1 MTKKQK
7 KLLRKIITSLAL
19 YILVIF
25 IPDFKY
31 KEFLYV
37 VPYLPVGF
45 DVLRGAFI
53 RIISKQWFDEKF
65 LMAIATV
72 GAFCIGEYSEA
83 VFVMLLYN
91 IGELFE
97 SVAVGNSRKSIKA
110 LMSIKPDVAFVEK
123 DGILFEVSPEEVE
136 KGSIIVIKPGDK
148 VPVDGIIIDGETS
161 VDVKAL
167 TGESIPTDLNTGDS
181 IISGSVNLKG
191 VVKVKTTA
199 EYENSTVAKILEL
212 VENSSANK
220 AKTESFISS
229 FAAYYT
235 PVVVIL
241 AILVGIIVPIF
252 AGNFSAWLEKAF
264 IFLVVSCPCALVISV
279 PLTYFCAIGKAS
291 SKGILIKGANYLDI
305 MAKINLLATDKTGTL
320 TKGEF
325 KVCNIT
331 AEKITKEELINYA
344 ASAEKY
350 SNHPLAIAIRNEA
363 TSLKDVT
370 NVKELAGVGVSAV
383 VDGKT
388 VKVGKPEKAT
398 HENTTVIVDIDNVF
412 AGSIEIIDTV
422 KEDAVKTVASLLKMG
437 VKTFML
443 TGDNESSAKKVAK
456 ETGVYGYKASLMPE
470 DKVNE
475 VENLIKTNIVAF
487 AGDGI
492 NDAPTLAMADVGI
505 AMGMAGSD
513 AAIEAADIV
522 IMDDSLKKIPY
533 LISFAKRTRNIVWQN
548 IIFALS
554 VKVLVMALSMFNM
567 GNMWIAVFAD
577 VGVSV
582 MAILN
587 AIRIK
592 K

>member
-7 KLLRKIITSLAL
+7 KLLRKIVISAVL
-19 YILVIF
+19 YLLVLLV
-25 IPDFKY
+25 PDFKY
-31 KEFLYV
+31 KGVLYSI
-37 VPYLPVGF
+37 PYLPVGF
-45 DVLRGAFI
+45 DVLKGAFL
-53 RIISKQWFDEKF
+53 RIINRQWFDEKF
-65 LMAIATV
+65 LMSIATI

-110 LMSIKPDVAFVEK
+110 LMSIKPDVAYLENGNEVPPETVEQ
-123 DGILFEVSPEEVE
+123 
-136 KGSIIVIKPGDK
+136 GSIIVIKPGDK
-148 VPVDGIIIDGETS
+148 VPLDGIVVEGETS
-161 VDVKAL
+161 VDMKAL
-167 TGESIPTDLNTGDS
+167 TGESLPVDLKAGDK
-181 IISGSVNLKG
+181 ILSGSVNLNG
-191 VVKVKTTA
+191 VIKVKTIS
-199 EYENSTVAKILEL
+199 EYKNSTVAKILEL

-220 AKTESFISS
+220 AKTESFITR
-229 FAAYYT
+229 FASYYT
-235 PVVVIL
+235 PVVVLL
-241 AILVGIIVPIF
+241 AVLVGVIVPIF
-252 AGNFSAWLEKAF
+252 VGNFLGWLEKAF

-291 SKGILIKGANYLDI
+291 SQGILNKGSNYLDV
-305 MAKINLLATDKTGTL
+305 MSKVNLLATDKTGTL

-325 KVCNIT
+325 KVSKVT
-331 AEKITKEELINYA
+331 AENISKEELINLA
-344 ASAEKY
+344 ASAEQY
-350 SNHPLAIAIRNEA
+350 SNHPIAVAIRNEA
-363 TSLKDVT
+363 TAIMESYD
-370 NVKELAGVGVSAV
+370 VKELAGVGVSAV

-388 VKVGKPEKAT
+388 VKVGKPQEKAY
-398 HENTTVIVDIDNVF
+398 ENTMVVVETDGQI
-412 AGSIEIIDTV
+412 AGSIEVEDTV
-422 KEDAVKTVASLLKMG
+422 KEDALKTVKGLLKMG

-443 TGDNESSAKKVAK
+443 TGDSESTAKKVAQ
-456 ETGVYGYKASLMPE
+456 ETGVWGYRASLMPE
-470 DKVNE
+470 DKVRE
-475 VENLIKTNIVAF
+475 VEKLIKTNKVAF

-505 AMGMAGSD
+505 AMGAIGSD

-533 LISFAKRTRNIVWQN
+533 LISFAKRTRSIVWQN
-548 IIFALS
+548 IVFALL
-554 VKVLVMALSMFNM
+554 VKILVMALSLFNM

-582 MAILN
+582 IAILN

>member
-7 KLLRKIITSLAL
+7 KLLRKIVISAVL
-19 YILVIF
+19 YLLVLLV
-25 IPDFKY
+25 PDFKY
-31 KEFLYV
+31 KGVLYSI
-37 VPYLPVGF
+37 PYLPVGF
-45 DVLRGAFI
+45 DVLKGAFL
-53 RIISKQWFDEKF
+53 RIINRQWFDEKF
-65 LMAIATV
+65 LMSIATI

-110 LMSIKPDVAFVEK
+110 LMSIKPDVAYLENGNEVPPETVEQ
-123 DGILFEVSPEEVE
+123 
-136 KGSIIVIKPGDK
+136 GSIIVIKPGDK
-148 VPVDGIIIDGETS
+148 VPLDGIVVEGETS
-161 VDVKAL
+161 VDMKAL
-167 TGESIPTDLNTGDS
+167 TGESLPVDLKAGDK
-181 IISGSVNLKG
+181 ILSGSVNLNG
-191 VVKVKTTA
+191 VIKVKTIS
-199 EYENSTVAKILEL
+199 EYKNSTVAKILEL

-220 AKTESFISS
+220 AKTESFITR
-229 FAAYYT
+229 FASYYT
-235 PVVVIL
+235 PVVVLL
-241 AILVGIIVPIF
+241 AVLVGVIVPIF
-252 AGNFSAWLEKAF
+252 VGNFSGWLEKAF

-291 SKGILIKGANYLDI
+291 SQGILIKGSNYLDV
-305 MAKINLLATDKTGTL
+305 MAKVNLLATDKTGTL

-325 KVCNIT
+325 KVSKVT
-331 AEKITKEELINYA
+331 AENISKEELINLA
-344 ASAEKY
+344 ASAEQY
-350 SNHPLAIAIRNEA
+350 SNHPIAVAIRNEA
-363 TSLKDVT
+363 TAIMESYD
-370 NVKELAGVGVSAV
+370 VKELAGVGVSAV

-388 VKVGKPEKAT
+388 VKVGKPQEKAY
-398 HENTTVIVDIDNVF
+398 ENTMVVVETDGQI
-412 AGSIEIIDTV
+412 AGSIEVEDTV
-422 KEDAVKTVASLLKMG
+422 KEDALKTVKGLLKMG

-443 TGDNESSAKKVAK
+443 TGDSESTAKKVAQ
-456 ETGVYGYKASLMPE
+456 ETGVWGYRASLMPE
-470 DKVNE
+470 DKVKE
-475 VENLIKTNIVAF
+475 VEKLIKTNKVAF

-505 AMGMAGSD
+505 AMGAIGSD

-548 IIFALS
+548 IVFALL
-554 VKVLVMALSMFNM
+554 VKILVMALSLFNM

-582 MAILN
+582 IAILN

>member
-7 KLLRKIITSLAL
+7 KLLRKIVISAVL
-19 YILVIF
+19 YLLVLLV
-25 IPDFKY
+25 PDFKY
-31 KEFLYV
+31 KGVLYSI
-37 VPYLPVGF
+37 PYLPVGF
-45 DVLRGAFI
+45 DVLKGAFL
-53 RIISKQWFDEKF
+53 RIINRQWFDEKF
-65 LMAIATV
+65 LMSIATI

-110 LMSIKPDVAFVEK
+110 LMSIKPDVAYLEN
-123 DGILFEVSPEEVE
+123 GEEVPPE
-136 KGSIIVIKPGDK
+136 TVEQGSIIVIKPGDK
-148 VPVDGIIIDGETS
+148 VPLDGIVVEGETS
-161 VDVKAL
+161 VDMKAL
-167 TGESIPTDLNTGDS
+167 TGESLPVDLKAGDK
-181 IISGSVNLKG
+181 ILSGSVNLNG
-191 VVKVKTTA
+191 VIKVKTIS
-199 EYENSTVAKILEL
+199 EYKNSTVAKILEL

-220 AKTESFISS
+220 AKTESFITR
-229 FAAYYT
+229 FASYYT
-235 PVVVIL
+235 PVVVLL
-241 AILVGIIVPIF
+241 AVLVGVIVPIF
-252 AGNFSAWLEKAF
+252 VGDFSGWLEKAF

-291 SKGILIKGANYLDI
+291 SQGILIKGSNYLDV
-305 MAKINLLATDKTGTL
+305 MAKVNLLATDKTGTL

-325 KVCNIT
+325 KVSKVT
-331 AEKITKEELINYA
+331 AENISKEELINLA
-344 ASAEKY
+344 ASAEQY
-350 SNHPLAIAIRNEA
+350 SNHPIAVAIRNEA
-363 TSLKDVT
+363 TAIMESYD
-370 NVKELAGVGVSAV
+370 VKELAGVGVSAV

-388 VKVGKPEKAT
+388 VKVGKPQEKAY
-398 HENTTVIVDIDNVF
+398 ENTMVVVETDGQI
-412 AGSIEIIDTV
+412 AGSIEVEDTV
-422 KEDAVKTVASLLKMG
+422 KEDAFKTVKGLLKMG

-443 TGDNESSAKKVAK
+443 TGDSESTAKKVAQ
-456 ETGVYGYKASLMPE
+456 ETGVWGYRASLMPE
-470 DKVNE
+470 DKVKE
-475 VENLIKTNIVAF
+475 IEKLIKTNKVAF

-505 AMGMAGSD
+505 AMGAIGSD

-548 IIFALS
+548 IVFALL
-554 VKVLVMALSMFNM
+554 VKILVMALSLFNM

-582 MAILN
+582 IAILN

>member
-7 KLLRKIITSLAL
+7 KLLRKIIISAVLYLA
-19 YILVIF
+19 VIF
-25 IPDFKY
+25 APEFKY
-31 KEFLYV
+31 KGFLYII
-37 VPYLPVGF
+37 PYLPVGF
-45 DVLRGAFI
+45 DVLKGAFI
-53 RIISKQWFDEKF
+53 RIINRQWFDEKF
-65 LMAIATV
+65 LMAIATL

-110 LMSIKPDVAFVEK
+110 LMSIKPEVAYLENG
-123 DGILFEVSPEEVE
+123 DEVPPETVE
-136 KGSIIVIKPGDK
+136 KGSIIVIKTGDK
-148 VPVDGIIIDGETS
+148 IPLDGVIVEGETS
-161 VDVKAL
+161 VDMKAL
-167 TGESIPTDLNTGDS
+167 TGESVPVDLKTGDAV
-181 IISGSVNLKG
+181 ISGGVNLKG
-191 VVKVKTTA
+191 VIKVRTTA
-199 EYENSTVAKILEL
+199 VYENSTVAKILEL

-220 AKTESFISS
+220 AKTESFITR

-235 PVVVIL
+235 PIVVIF
-241 AILVGIIVPIF
+241 AITVGLIIPIF
-252 AGNFSAWLEKAF
+252 AGDFTKWLEKAF

-291 SKGILIKGANYLDI
+291 SKGVLIKGSNYLDV
-305 MAKINLLATDKTGTL
+305 MAKINLLAVDKTGTL

-325 KVCNIT
+325 KVCNVT
-331 AEKITKEELINYA
+331 AENMSKDALINIA

-350 SNHPLAIAIRNEA
+350 SNHPIAVAIRNEA
-363 TSLKDVT
+363 TDIKEVSD
-370 NVKELAGVGVSAV
+370 VKELAGVGISAT
-383 VDGKT
+383 VDGKMVT
-388 VKVGKPEKAT
+388 VGKPDKEF
-398 HENTTVIVDIDNVF
+398 ENTTVVVEIDGKF
-412 AGSIEIIDTV
+412 AGTIEVKDTV
-422 KEDAVKTVASLLKMG
+422 KKEASSVVKQLLKMG

-443 TGDNESSAKKVAK
+443 TGDSQSTAKKVAE
-456 ETGVYGYKASLMPE
+456 ETGVSGYLASLLPQ

-475 VENLIKTNIVAF
+475 LEKLKKTNKVAF

-492 NDAPTLAMADVGI
+492 NDAPTLAGADVGI
-505 AMGMAGSD
+505 AMGGIGSD

-522 IMDDSLKKIPY
+522 IMDDSLEKIPY
-533 LISFAKRTRNIVWQN
+533 LISFAKKTKSIVWQN

-554 VKVLVMALSMFNM
+554 IKFLVMLLSLFDM

-582 MAILN
+582 IAILN

>member
-7 KLLRKIITSLAL
+7 KLLRKIIISAVLYLA
-19 YILVIF
+19 VIF
-25 IPDFKY
+25 APEFKY
-31 KEFLYV
+31 KGFLYII
-37 VPYLPVGF
+37 PYLPVGF
-45 DVLRGAFI
+45 DVLKSAFI
-53 RIISKQWFDEKF
+53 RIINRQWFDEKF
-65 LMAIATV
+65 LMAIATL

-110 LMSIKPDVAFVEK
+110 LMSIKPEVAYLENG
-123 DGILFEVSPEEVE
+123 DEVPPETVE
-136 KGSIIVIKPGDK
+136 KGSIIVIKAGDK
-148 VPVDGIIIDGETS
+148 IPLDGVIVEGETS
-161 VDVKAL
+161 VDMKAL
-167 TGESIPTDLNTGDS
+167 TGESVPVDLKTGDAV
-181 IISGSVNLKG
+181 ISGGVNLKG
-191 VVKVKTTA
+191 VIKVRTTA
-199 EYENSTVAKILEL
+199 VYENSTVAKILEL

-220 AKTESFISS
+220 AKTESFITR

-235 PVVVIL
+235 PIVVIF
-241 AILVGIIVPIF
+241 AITVGLIIPIF
-252 AGNFSAWLEKAF
+252 AGDFTKWLEKAF

-291 SKGILIKGANYLDI
+291 SKGVLIKGSNYLDV
-305 MAKINLLATDKTGTL
+305 MAKINLLAVDKTGTL

-325 KVCNIT
+325 KVCNVT
-331 AEKITKEELINYA
+331 AENMSKDALINIA

-350 SNHPLAIAIRNEA
+350 SNHPIAVAIRNEA
-363 TSLKDVT
+363 TDIKEVSD
-370 NVKELAGVGVSAV
+370 VKELAGVGISAT
-383 VDGKT
+383 VDGKMVT
-388 VKVGKPEKAT
+388 VGKPDKEF
-398 HENTTVIVDIDNVF
+398 ENTTVVVEIDGKF
-412 AGSIEIIDTV
+412 AGTIEVKDTV
-422 KEDAVKTVASLLKMG
+422 KKEASSVVKQLFKMG

-443 TGDNESSAKKVAK
+443 TGDSQSTAKKVAE
-456 ETGVYGYKASLMPE
+456 ETGVSGYLASLLPQ

-475 VENLIKTNIVAF
+475 LEKLKKINKVAF

-492 NDAPTLAMADVGI
+492 NDAPTLAGADVGI
-505 AMGMAGSD
+505 AMGGIGSD

-522 IMDDSLKKIPY
+522 IMDDSLEKIPY
-533 LISFAKRTRNIVWQN
+533 LISFAKKTKSIVWQN

-554 VKVLVMALSMFNM
+554 IKFLVMLLSLFDM

-582 MAILN
+582 IAILN

>member
-7 KLLRKIITSLAL
+7 KLLRKIVISAVL
-19 YILVIF
+19 YLLVLLV
-25 IPDFKY
+25 PDFKY
-31 KEFLYV
+31 KGVLYSI
-37 VPYLPVGF
+37 PYLPVGF
-45 DVLRGAFI
+45 DVLKGAFL
-53 RIISKQWFDEKF
+53 RIINRQWFDEKF
-65 LMAIATV
+65 LMSIATI

-110 LMSIKPDVAFVEK
+110 LMSIKPDVAYLEN
-123 DGILFEVSPEEVE
+123 GEEVPPE
-136 KGSIIVIKPGDK
+136 TVEQGSIIVIKPGDK
-148 VPVDGIIIDGETS
+148 VPLDGIVVEGETS
-161 VDVKAL
+161 VDMKAL
-167 TGESIPTDLNTGDS
+167 TGESLPVDLKAGDK
-181 IISGSVNLKG
+181 ILSGSVNLNG
-191 VVKVKTTA
+191 VIKVKTIS
-199 EYENSTVAKILEL
+199 EYKNSTVAKILEL

-220 AKTESFISS
+220 AKTESFITR
-229 FAAYYT
+229 FASYYT
-235 PVVVIL
+235 PVVVLL
-241 AILVGIIVPIF
+241 AVLVGVIVPIF
-252 AGNFSAWLEKAF
+252 VGNFSGWLEKAF

-291 SKGILIKGANYLDI
+291 SQGILIKGSNYLDV
-305 MAKINLLATDKTGTL
+305 MAKVNLLATDKTGTL

-325 KVCNIT
+325 KVSKVT
-331 AEKITKEELINYA
+331 AENISKEELVNLA
-344 ASAEKY
+344 ASAEQY
-350 SNHPLAIAIRNEA
+350 SNHPIAVAIRNEA
-363 TSLKDVT
+363 TAIMESYD
-370 NVKELAGVGVSAV
+370 VKELAGVGVSAV

-388 VKVGKPEKAT
+388 VKVGKPQEKAY
-398 HENTTVIVDIDNVF
+398 ENTMVVVETDGQI
-412 AGSIEIIDTV
+412 AGSIEVEDTV
-422 KEDAVKTVASLLKMG
+422 KEDAFKTVKGLLKMG

-443 TGDNESSAKKVAK
+443 TGDSESTAKKVAQ
-456 ETGVYGYKASLMPE
+456 ETGVWGYRASLMPE
-470 DKVNE
+470 DKVKE
-475 VENLIKTNIVAF
+475 VEKLIKTNKVAF

-492 NDAPTLAMADVGI
+492 NDAPTLAIADVGI
-505 AMGMAGSD
+505 AMGAIGSD

-548 IIFALS
+548 IVFALL
-554 VKVLVMALSMFNM
+554 VKILVMALSLFNM

-582 MAILN
+582 IAILN

>member
-7 KLLRKIITSLAL
+7 KLLRKIVISAVL
-19 YILVIF
+19 YLLVLLV
-25 IPDFKY
+25 PDFKY
-31 KEFLYV
+31 KGVLYSI
-37 VPYLPVGF
+37 PYLPVGF
-45 DVLRGAFI
+45 DVLKGAFL
-53 RIISKQWFDEKF
+53 RIINRQWFDEKF
-65 LMAIATV
+65 LMSIATI

-110 LMSIKPDVAFVEK
+110 LMSIKPDVAYLEN
-123 DGILFEVSPEEVE
+123 GEEVPPE
-136 KGSIIVIKPGDK
+136 TVEQGSIIVIKPGDK
-148 VPVDGIIIDGETS
+148 VPLDGIVVEGETS
-161 VDVKAL
+161 VDMKAL
-167 TGESIPTDLNTGDS
+167 TGESLPVDLKAGDK
-181 IISGSVNLKG
+181 ILSGSVNLNG
-191 VVKVKTTA
+191 VIKVKTIS
-199 EYENSTVAKILEL
+199 EYKNSTVAKILEL

-220 AKTESFISS
+220 AKTESFITR
-229 FAAYYT
+229 FASYYT
-235 PVVVIL
+235 PVVVLL
-241 AILVGIIVPIF
+241 AVLVGVIVPIF
-252 AGNFSAWLEKAF
+252 VGNFLGWLEKAF

-291 SKGILIKGANYLDI
+291 SQGILIKGSNYLDV
-305 MAKINLLATDKTGTL
+305 MSKVNLLATDKTGTL

-325 KVCNIT
+325 KVSKVT
-331 AEKITKEELINYA
+331 AENISKEELINLA
-344 ASAEKY
+344 ASAEQY
-350 SNHPLAIAIRNEA
+350 SNHPIAVAIRNEA
-363 TSLKDVT
+363 TAIMESYD
-370 NVKELAGVGVSAV
+370 VKELAGVGVSAV

-388 VKVGKPEKAT
+388 VKVGKPQEKAY
-398 HENTTVIVDIDNVF
+398 ENTMVVVETDGQI
-412 AGSIEIIDTV
+412 AGSIEVEDTV
-422 KEDAVKTVASLLKMG
+422 KEDAFKTVKGLLKMG

-443 TGDNESSAKKVAK
+443 TGDSESTAKKVAE
-456 ETGVYGYKASLMPE
+456 ETGVWGYRASLMPE
-470 DKVNE
+470 DKVKE
-475 VENLIKTNIVAF
+475 VEKLIKTNKVAF

-505 AMGMAGSD
+505 AMGAIGSD

-533 LISFAKRTRNIVWQN
+533 LISFAKRTRSIVWQN
-548 IIFALS
+548 IVFALL
-554 VKVLVMALSMFNM
+554 VKILVMALSLFNM

-582 MAILN
+582 IAILN

>member
-7 KLLRKIITSLAL
+7 KLLRKIVISAVL
-19 YILVIF
+19 YLLVLLV
-25 IPDFKY
+25 PDFKY
-31 KEFLYV
+31 KGVLYSI
-37 VPYLPVGF
+37 PYLPVGF
-45 DVLRGAFI
+45 DVLKGAFL
-53 RIISKQWFDEKF
+53 RIINRQWFDEKF
-65 LMAIATV
+65 LMSIATI

-110 LMSIKPDVAFVEK
+110 LMSIKPDVAYLEN
-123 DGILFEVSPEEVE
+123 GEEVPPE
-136 KGSIIVIKPGDK
+136 TVEQGSIIVIKPGDK
-148 VPVDGIIIDGETS
+148 VPLDGIVVEGETS
-161 VDVKAL
+161 ADMKAL
-167 TGESIPTDLNTGDS
+167 TGESLPVDLKAGDK
-181 IISGSVNLKG
+181 ILSGSVNLNG
-191 VVKVKTTA
+191 VIKVKTIS
-199 EYENSTVAKILEL
+199 EYKNSTVAKILEL

-220 AKTESFISS
+220 AKTESFITR
-229 FAAYYT
+229 FASYYT
-235 PVVVIL
+235 PVVVLL
-241 AILVGIIVPIF
+241 AVLVGVIVPIF
-252 AGNFSAWLEKAF
+252 VGDFSGWLEKAF

-291 SKGILIKGANYLDI
+291 SQGILIKGSNYLDV
-305 MAKINLLATDKTGTL
+305 MAKVNLLATDKTGTL

-325 KVCNIT
+325 KVSKVT
-331 AEKITKEELINYA
+331 AENISKEELINLA
-344 ASAEKY
+344 ASAEQY
-350 SNHPLAIAIRNEA
+350 SNHPIAVAIRNEA
-363 TSLKDVT
+363 TAIMESYD
-370 NVKELAGVGVSAV
+370 VKELAGVGVSAV

-388 VKVGKPEKAT
+388 VKVGKPQEKAY
-398 HENTTVIVDIDNVF
+398 ENTMVVVETDGQI
-412 AGSIEIIDTV
+412 AGSIEVEDTV
-422 KEDAVKTVASLLKMG
+422 KEDAFKTVKGLLKMG

-443 TGDNESSAKKVAK
+443 TGDSESTAKKVAE
-456 ETGVYGYKASLMPE
+456 ETGVWGYRASLMPE
-470 DKVNE
+470 DKVKE
-475 VENLIKTNIVAF
+475 VEKLIKTNKVAF

-505 AMGMAGSD
+505 AMGAIGSD

-548 IIFALS
+548 IVFALL
-554 VKVLVMALSMFNM
+554 VKILVMALSLFNM

-582 MAILN
+582 IAILN

>member
-7 KLLRKIITSLAL
+7 KLLRKIVISAVL
-19 YILVIF
+19 YLLVLLV
-25 IPDFKY
+25 PDFKY
-31 KEFLYV
+31 KGVLYSI
-37 VPYLPVGF
+37 PYLPVGF
-45 DVLRGAFI
+45 DVLKGAFL
-53 RIISKQWFDEKF
+53 RIINRQWFDEKF
-65 LMAIATV
+65 LMSIATI

-110 LMSIKPDVAFVEK
+110 LMSIKPDVAYLEN
-123 DGILFEVSPEEVE
+123 GEEVPPE
-136 KGSIIVIKPGDK
+136 TVEQGSIIVIKPGDK
-148 VPVDGIIIDGETS
+148 VPLDGIVVEGETS
-161 VDVKAL
+161 VDMKAL
-167 TGESIPTDLNTGDS
+167 TGESLPVDLKAGDK
-181 IISGSVNLKG
+181 ILSGSVNLNG
-191 VVKVKTTA
+191 VIKVKTIS
-199 EYENSTVAKILEL
+199 EYKNSTVAKILEL

-220 AKTESFISS
+220 AKTESFITR
-229 FAAYYT
+229 FASYYT
-235 PVVVIL
+235 PVVVLL
-241 AILVGIIVPIF
+241 AVLVGVIVPIF
-252 AGNFSAWLEKAF
+252 VGNFSGWLEKAF

-291 SKGILIKGANYLDI
+291 SQGILIKGSNYLDV
-305 MAKINLLATDKTGTL
+305 MSKVNLLATDKTGTL

-325 KVCNIT
+325 KVSKVT
-331 AEKITKEELINYA
+331 AENISKEELINLA
-344 ASAEKY
+344 ASAEQY
-350 SNHPLAIAIRNEA
+350 SNHPIAVAIRNEA
-363 TSLKDVT
+363 TAIMESYD
-370 NVKELAGVGVSAV
+370 VKELAGVGVSAV

-388 VKVGKPEKAT
+388 VKVGKPQEKAY
-398 HENTTVIVDIDNVF
+398 ENTMVVVETDGQI
-412 AGSIEIIDTV
+412 AGSIEVEDTV
-422 KEDAVKTVASLLKMG
+422 KEDALKTVKGLLKMG

-443 TGDNESSAKKVAK
+443 TGDSESTAKKVAQ
-456 ETGVYGYKASLMPE
+456 ETGVWGYRASLMPE
-470 DKVNE
+470 DKVRE
-475 VENLIKTNIVAF
+475 VEKLIKTNKVAF

-505 AMGMAGSD
+505 AMGAIGSD

-548 IIFALS
+548 IVFALL
-554 VKVLVMALSMFNM
+554 VKILVMALSLFNM

-582 MAILN
+582 IAILN

>member
-7 KLLRKIITSLAL
+7 KLLRKIVISAVL
-19 YILVIF
+19 YLLVLLV
-25 IPDFKY
+25 PDFKY
-31 KEFLYV
+31 KGVLYSI
-37 VPYLPVGF
+37 PYLPVGF
-45 DVLRGAFI
+45 DVLKGAFL
-53 RIISKQWFDEKF
+53 RIINRQWFDEKF
-65 LMAIATV
+65 LMSIATI

-110 LMSIKPDVAFVEK
+110 LMSIKPDVAYLENGNEVPPETVEQ
-123 DGILFEVSPEEVE
+123 
-136 KGSIIVIKPGDK
+136 GSIIVIKPGDK
-148 VPVDGIIIDGETS
+148 VPLDGIVVEGETS
-161 VDVKAL
+161 VDMKAL
-167 TGESIPTDLNTGDS
+167 TGESLPVDLKAGDK
-181 IISGSVNLKG
+181 ILSGSVNLNG
-191 VVKVKTTA
+191 VIKVKTIS
-199 EYENSTVAKILEL
+199 EYKNSTVAKILEL

-220 AKTESFISS
+220 AKTESFITR
-229 FAAYYT
+229 FASYYT
-235 PVVVIL
+235 PVVVLL
-241 AILVGIIVPIF
+241 AVLVGVIVPIF
-252 AGNFSAWLEKAF
+252 VGNFSGWLEKAF

-291 SKGILIKGANYLDI
+291 SQGILIKGSNYLDV
-305 MAKINLLATDKTGTL
+305 MSKVNLLATDKTGTL

-325 KVCNIT
+325 KVSKVT
-331 AEKITKEELINYA
+331 AENISKEELINLA
-344 ASAEKY
+344 ASAEQY
-350 SNHPLAIAIRNEA
+350 SNHPIAVAIRNEA
-363 TSLKDVT
+363 TAIMESYD
-370 NVKELAGVGVSAV
+370 VKELAGVGVSAV

-388 VKVGKPEKAT
+388 VKDGKPQEKAY
-398 HENTTVIVDIDNVF
+398 ENTMVVVETDGQI
-412 AGSIEIIDTV
+412 AGSIEVEDTV
-422 KEDAVKTVASLLKMG
+422 KEDALKTVKGLLKMG

-443 TGDNESSAKKVAK
+443 TGDSESTAKKVAQ
-456 ETGVYGYKASLMPE
+456 ETGVWGYRASLMPE
-470 DKVNE
+470 DKVRE
-475 VENLIKTNIVAF
+475 VEKLIKTNKVAF

-505 AMGMAGSD
+505 AMGAIGSD

-533 LISFAKRTRNIVWQN
+533 LISFAKRTRSIVWQN
-548 IIFALS
+548 IVFALL
-554 VKVLVMALSMFNM
+554 VKILVMALSLFNM

-582 MAILN
+582 IAILN

>member
-7 KLLRKIITSLAL
+7 KLLRKIVISAVL
-19 YILVIF
+19 YLLVLLV
-25 IPDFKY
+25 PDFKY
-31 KEFLYV
+31 KGVLYSI
-37 VPYLPVGF
+37 PYLPVGF
-45 DVLRGAFI
+45 DVLKGAFL
-53 RIISKQWFDEKF
+53 RIINRQWFDEKF
-65 LMAIATV
+65 LMSIATI

-110 LMSIKPDVAFVEK
+110 LMSIKPDVAYLEN
-123 DGILFEVSPEEVE
+123 GEEVPPE
-136 KGSIIVIKPGDK
+136 TVEQGSIIVIKPGDK
-148 VPVDGIIIDGETS
+148 VPLDGIVVEGETS
-161 VDVKAL
+161 VDMKAL
-167 TGESIPTDLNTGDS
+167 TGESLPVDLKAGDK
-181 IISGSVNLKG
+181 ILSGSVNLNG
-191 VVKVKTTA
+191 VIKVKTIS
-199 EYENSTVAKILEL
+199 EYKNSTVAKILEL

-220 AKTESFISS
+220 AKTESFITR
-229 FAAYYT
+229 FASYYT
-235 PVVVIL
+235 PVVVLL
-241 AILVGIIVPIF
+241 AVLVGVIVPIF
-252 AGNFSAWLEKAF
+252 VGNFSGWLEKAF

-291 SKGILIKGANYLDI
+291 SQGILIKGSNYLDV
-305 MAKINLLATDKTGTL
+305 MAKVNLLATDKTGTL

-325 KVCNIT
+325 KVSKVT
-331 AEKITKEELINYA
+331 AENISKEELINLA
-344 ASAEKY
+344 ASAEQY
-350 SNHPLAIAIRNEA
+350 SNHPIAVAIRNEA
-363 TSLKDVT
+363 TAIMESYD
-370 NVKELAGVGVSAV
+370 VKELAGVGVSAV

-388 VKVGKPEKAT
+388 VKVGKPQEKAY
-398 HENTTVIVDIDNVF
+398 ENTMVVVETDGQI
-412 AGSIEIIDTV
+412 AGSIEVEDTV
-422 KEDAVKTVASLLKMG
+422 KEDALKTVKGLLKMG

-443 TGDNESSAKKVAK
+443 TGDSESTAKKVAQ
-456 ETGVYGYKASLMPE
+456 ETGVWGYRASLMPE
-470 DKVNE
+470 DKVRE
-475 VENLIKTNIVAF
+475 VEKLIKTNKVAF

-505 AMGMAGSD
+505 AMGAIGSD

-533 LISFAKRTRNIVWQN
+533 LISFAKRTRSIVWQN
-548 IIFALS
+548 IVFALL
-554 VKVLVMALSMFNM
+554 VKILVMALSLFNM

-582 MAILN
+582 IAILN

>member
-7 KLLRKIITSLAL
+7 KLLRKIVISAVL
-19 YILVIF
+19 YLLVLLV
-25 IPDFKY
+25 PDFKY
-31 KEFLYV
+31 KGVLYSI
-37 VPYLPVGF
+37 PYLPVGF
-45 DVLRGAFI
+45 DVLKGAFL
-53 RIISKQWFDEKF
+53 RIINRQWFDEKF
-65 LMAIATV
+65 LMSIATI

-110 LMSIKPDVAFVEK
+110 LMSIKPDVAYLEN
-123 DGILFEVSPEEVE
+123 GEEVPPE
-136 KGSIIVIKPGDK
+136 TVEQGSIIVIKPGDK
-148 VPVDGIIIDGETS
+148 VPLDGIVVEGETS
-161 VDVKAL
+161 VDMKAL
-167 TGESIPTDLNTGDS
+167 TGESLPVDLKAGDK
-181 IISGSVNLKG
+181 ILSGSVNLNG
-191 VVKVKTTA
+191 VIKVKTIS
-199 EYENSTVAKILEL
+199 EYKNSTVAKILEL

-220 AKTESFISS
+220 AKTESFITR
-229 FAAYYT
+229 FASYYT
-235 PVVVIL
+235 PVVVLL
-241 AILVGIIVPIF
+241 AVLVGVIVPIF
-252 AGNFSAWLEKAF
+252 VGNFSGWLEKAF

-291 SKGILIKGANYLDI
+291 SQGILIKGSNYLDV
-305 MAKINLLATDKTGTL
+305 MAKVNLLATDKTGTL

-325 KVCNIT
+325 KVSKVT
-331 AEKITKEELINYA
+331 AENISKEELINLA
-344 ASAEKY
+344 ASAEQY
-350 SNHPLAIAIRNEA
+350 SNHPIAVAIRNEA
-363 TSLKDVT
+363 TAIMESYD
-370 NVKELAGVGVSAV
+370 VKELAGVGVSAV

-388 VKVGKPEKAT
+388 VKVGKPQEKAY
-398 HENTTVIVDIDNVF
+398 ENTMVVVETDGQI
-412 AGSIEIIDTV
+412 AGSIEVEDTV
-422 KEDAVKTVASLLKMG
+422 KEDAFKTVKGLLKMG

-443 TGDNESSAKKVAK
+443 TGDSESTAKKVAE
-456 ETGVYGYKASLMPE
+456 ETGVWGYRASLMPE
-470 DKVNE
+470 DKVKE
-475 VENLIKTNIVAF
+475 VEKLIKTNKVAF

-505 AMGMAGSD
+505 AMGAIGSD

-533 LISFAKRTRNIVWQN
+533 LISFAKRTRSIVWQN
-548 IIFALS
+548 IVFALL
-554 VKVLVMALSMFNM
+554 VKILVMALSLFNM

-582 MAILN
+582 IAILN

>member
-7 KLLRKIITSLAL
+7 KLLRKIIISAVLYLA
-19 YILVIF
+19 VIF
-25 IPDFKY
+25 APEFKY
-31 KEFLYV
+31 KGFLYII
-37 VPYLPVGF
+37 PYLPVGF
-45 DVLRGAFI
+45 DVLKGAFI
-53 RIISKQWFDEKF
+53 RIINRQWFDEKF
-65 LMAIATV
+65 LMAIATL

-110 LMSIKPDVAFVEK
+110 LMSIKPEVAYLENG
-123 DGILFEVSPEEVE
+123 DEVPPETVE
-136 KGSIIVIKPGDK
+136 KGSIIVIKAGDK
-148 VPVDGIIIDGETS
+148 IPLDGVIVEGETS
-161 VDVKAL
+161 VDMKAL
-167 TGESIPTDLNTGDS
+167 TGESVPVDLKTGDAV
-181 IISGSVNLKG
+181 ISGGVNLKG
-191 VVKVKTTA
+191 VIKVRTTA
-199 EYENSTVAKILEL
+199 VYENSTVAKILEL

-220 AKTESFISS
+220 AKTESFITR

-235 PVVVIL
+235 PIVVIF
-241 AILVGIIVPIF
+241 AITVGLIIPIF
-252 AGNFSAWLEKAF
+252 AGDFTKWLEKAF

-291 SKGILIKGANYLDI
+291 SKGVLIKGSNYLDV
-305 MAKINLLATDKTGTL
+305 MAKINLLAVDKTGTL

-325 KVCNIT
+325 KVCNVT
-331 AEKITKEELINYA
+331 AENMSKDALINIA

-350 SNHPLAIAIRNEA
+350 SNHPIAVAIRNEA
-363 TSLKDVT
+363 TDIKEVSD
-370 NVKELAGVGVSAV
+370 VKELAGVGISAT
-383 VDGKT
+383 VDGKMVT
-388 VKVGKPEKAT
+388 VGKPDKEF
-398 HENTTVIVDIDNVF
+398 ENTTVVVEIDGKF
-412 AGSIEIIDTV
+412 AGTIEVKDTV
-422 KEDAVKTVASLLKMG
+422 KKEASSVVKQLFKMG

-443 TGDNESSAKKVAK
+443 TGDSQSTAKKVAE
-456 ETGVYGYKASLMPE
+456 ETGVSGYLASLLPQ

-475 VENLIKTNIVAF
+475 LEKLKKTNKVAF

-492 NDAPTLAMADVGI
+492 NDAPTLAGADVGI
-505 AMGMAGSD
+505 AMGGIGSD

-522 IMDDSLKKIPY
+522 IMDDSLEKIPY
-533 LISFAKRTRNIVWQN
+533 LISFAKKTKSIVWQN

-554 VKVLVMALSMFNM
+554 IKFLVMLLSLFDM

-582 MAILN
+582 IAILN

>member
-7 KLLRKIITSLAL
+7 KLLRKIIISAVLYLA
-19 YILVIF
+19 VIF
-25 IPDFKY
+25 APEFKY
-31 KEFLYV
+31 KGFLYII
-37 VPYLPVGF
+37 PYLPVGF
-45 DVLRGAFI
+45 DVLKGAFI
-53 RIISKQWFDEKF
+53 RIINRQWFDEKF
-65 LMAIATV
+65 LMAIATL

-110 LMSIKPDVAFVEK
+110 LMSIKPEVAYLENG
-123 DGILFEVSPEEVE
+123 DEVPPETVE
-136 KGSIIVIKPGDK
+136 KGSIIVIKAGDK
-148 VPVDGIIIDGETS
+148 IPLDGVIVEGETS
-161 VDVKAL
+161 VDMKAL
-167 TGESIPTDLNTGDS
+167 TGESVPVDLKTGDAV
-181 IISGSVNLKG
+181 ISGGVNLKG
-191 VVKVKTTA
+191 VIKVRTTA
-199 EYENSTVAKILEL
+199 VYENSTVAKILEL

-220 AKTESFISS
+220 AKTESFITR

-235 PVVVIL
+235 PIVVIF
-241 AILVGIIVPIF
+241 AITVGLIIPIF
-252 AGNFSAWLEKAF
+252 AGDFTKWLEKAF

-291 SKGILIKGANYLDI
+291 SKGVLIKGSNYLDV
-305 MAKINLLATDKTGTL
+305 MAKINLLAVDKTGTL

-325 KVCNIT
+325 KVCNVT
-331 AEKITKEELINYA
+331 AENMSKDELINIA

-350 SNHPLAIAIRNEA
+350 SNHPIAVAIRNEA
-363 TSLKDVT
+363 TDIKEVSD
-370 NVKELAGVGVSAV
+370 VKELAGVGISAT
-383 VDGKT
+383 VDGKMVT
-388 VKVGKPEKAT
+388 VGKPDKEF
-398 HENTTVIVDIDNVF
+398 ENTTVVVEIDGKF
-412 AGSIEIIDTV
+412 AGTIEVKDTV
-422 KEDAVKTVASLLKMG
+422 KKEASSVVKQLFKMG

-443 TGDNESSAKKVAK
+443 TGDSQSTAKKVAE
-456 ETGVYGYKASLMPE
+456 ETGVSGYLASLLPQ

-475 VENLIKTNIVAF
+475 LEKLKKTNKVAF

-492 NDAPTLAMADVGI
+492 NDAPTLAGADVGI
-505 AMGMAGSD
+505 AMGGIGSD

-522 IMDDSLKKIPY
+522 IMDDSLEKIPY
-533 LISFAKRTRNIVWQN
+533 LISFAKKTKSIVWQN

-554 VKVLVMALSMFNM
+554 IKFLVMLLSLFDL

-582 MAILN
+582 IAILN

>member
-7 KLLRKIITSLAL
+7 KLLRKIVISAVL
-19 YILVIF
+19 YLLVLLV
-25 IPDFKY
+25 PDFKY
-31 KEFLYV
+31 KGVLYSI
-37 VPYLPVGF
+37 PYLPVGF
-45 DVLRGAFI
+45 DVLKGAFL
-53 RIISKQWFDEKF
+53 RIINRQWFDEKF
-65 LMAIATV
+65 LMSIATI

-110 LMSIKPDVAFVEK
+110 LMSIKPDVAYLEN
-123 DGILFEVSPEEVE
+123 GEEVPPE
-136 KGSIIVIKPGDK
+136 TVEQGSIIVIKPGDK
-148 VPVDGIIIDGETS
+148 VPLDGIVVEGETS
-161 VDVKAL
+161 VDMKAL
-167 TGESIPTDLNTGDS
+167 TGESLPVDLKTGDK
-181 IISGSVNLKG
+181 ILSGSVNLNG
-191 VVKVKTTA
+191 VIKVKTIS
-199 EYENSTVAKILEL
+199 EYKNSTVAKILEL

-220 AKTESFISS
+220 AKTESFITR
-229 FAAYYT
+229 FASYYT
-235 PVVVIL
+235 PVVVLL
-241 AILVGIIVPIF
+241 AVLVGVIVPIF
-252 AGNFSAWLEKAF
+252 VGNFSGWLEKAF

-291 SKGILIKGANYLDI
+291 SQGILIKGSNYLDV
-305 MAKINLLATDKTGTL
+305 MARINLLATDKTGTL

-325 KVCNIT
+325 KVSKVT
-331 AEKITKEELINYA
+331 AENISKEELINLA
-344 ASAEKY
+344 ASAEQY
-350 SNHPLAIAIRNEA
+350 SNHPIAVAIRNEA
-363 TSLKDVT
+363 TAIMESYD
-370 NVKELAGVGVSAV
+370 VKELAGVGVSAV

-388 VKVGKPEKAT
+388 VKVGKPQEKAY
-398 HENTTVIVDIDNVF
+398 ENTMVVVETDGQI
-412 AGSIEIIDTV
+412 AGSIEVEDTV
-422 KEDAVKTVASLLKMG
+422 KEDAFKTVKGLLKMG

-443 TGDNESSAKKVAK
+443 TGDSESTAKKVAE
-456 ETGVYGYKASLMPE
+456 ETGVWGYRASLMPA
-470 DKVNE
+470 DKVKE
-475 VENLIKTNIVAF
+475 VEKLIKTNKVAF

-505 AMGMAGSD
+505 AMGAIGSD

-548 IIFALS
+548 IVFALL
-554 VKVLVMALSMFNM
+554 VKILVMALSLFNM

-582 MAILN
+582 IAILN

>member
-7 KLLRKIITSLAL
+7 KLLRKIIISAVLCLAV
-19 YILVIF
+19 ILV
-25 IPDFKY
+25 PDFKY
-31 KEFLYV
+31 KGVLYSI
-37 VPYLPVGF
+37 PYLPVGF
-45 DVLRGAFI
+45 DVLKGAFLRVI
-53 RIISKQWFDEKF
+53 NRQWFDEKF
-65 LMAIATV
+65 LMSIATI

-110 LMSIKPDVAFVEK
+110 LMSIKPEVAYLENG
-123 DGILFEVSPEEVE
+123 DEVSPETVE
-136 KGSIIVIKPGDK
+136 EGSIIVIKTGDK
-148 VPVDGIIIDGETS
+148 VPLDAVIVEGETS
-161 VDVKAL
+161 VDMKAL
-167 TGESIPTDLNTGDS
+167 TGESMPVDLKAGDKVL
-181 IISGSVNLKG
+181 SGSVNLNG
-191 VVKVKTTA
+191 VIKAKTLS
-199 EYENSTVAKILEL
+199 EYKNSTVARILEL
-212 VENSSANK
+212 VENSSSNK
-220 AKTESFISS
+220 AKTESFITR

-235 PVVVIL
+235 PVVVLL
-241 AILVGIIVPIF
+241 AVLVGVIVPIF
-252 AGNFSAWLEKAF
+252 AGDFSKWLEKAF

-291 SKGILIKGANYLDI
+291 SQGILIKGSNYLDA
-305 MAKINLLATDKTGTL
+305 MAKVNILATDKTGTL

-325 KVCNIT
+325 KVSRVT
-331 AEKITKEELINYA
+331 AENMSIEDLINFA
-344 ASAEKY
+344 ASAERY
-350 SNHPLAIAIRNEA
+350 SNHPIAVAIRNEA
-363 TSLKDVT
+363 TVIMESCD
-370 NVKELAGVGVSAV
+370 VKELAGVGVSAV

-388 VKVGKPEKAT
+388 VTVGKPDKDF
-398 HENTTVIVDIDNVF
+398 ENTTVVVEIDGCF
-412 AGSIEIIDTV
+412 AGTIEIEDTV
-422 KEDAVKTVASLLKMG
+422 KEDALKTVKGLLKMG

-443 TGDNESSAKKVAK
+443 TGDSESTAKKVAE
-456 ETGVYGYKASLMPE
+456 ETGVFGYMASLMPE
-470 DKVNE
+470 DKVKE
-475 VENLIKTNIVAF
+475 VEKLIRTNKVAF
-487 AGDGI
+487 TGDGI

-505 AMGMAGSD
+505 AMGAIGSD

-554 VKVLVMALSMFNM
+554 VKILVMMLSLFNM

-582 MAILN
+582 IAILN

>member
-7 KLLRKIITSLAL
+7 KLLRKIVISAVL
-19 YILVIF
+19 YLLVLLV
-25 IPDFKY
+25 PDFKY
-31 KEFLYV
+31 KGVLYSI
-37 VPYLPVGF
+37 PYLPVGF
-45 DVLRGAFI
+45 DVLKGAFL
-53 RIISKQWFDEKF
+53 RIINRQWFDEKF
-65 LMAIATV
+65 LMSIATI

-110 LMSIKPDVAFVEK
+110 LMSIKPDVAYLENGNEVPPETVEQ
-123 DGILFEVSPEEVE
+123 
-136 KGSIIVIKPGDK
+136 GSIIVIKPGDK
-148 VPVDGIIIDGETS
+148 VPLDGIVVEGETS
-161 VDVKAL
+161 VDMKAL
-167 TGESIPTDLNTGDS
+167 TGESLPVDLKAGDK
-181 IISGSVNLKG
+181 ILSGSVNLNG
-191 VVKVKTTA
+191 VIKVKTIS
-199 EYENSTVAKILEL
+199 EYKNSTVAKILEL

-220 AKTESFISS
+220 AKTESFITR
-229 FAAYYT
+229 FASYYT
-235 PVVVIL
+235 PVVVLL
-241 AILVGIIVPIF
+241 AVLVGVIVPIF
-252 AGNFSAWLEKAF
+252 VGNFSGWLEKAF

-291 SKGILIKGANYLDI
+291 SQGILIKGSNYLDV
-305 MAKINLLATDKTGTL
+305 MSKVNLLATDKTGTL

-325 KVCNIT
+325 KVSKVT
-331 AEKITKEELINYA
+331 AENISKEELINLA
-344 ASAEKY
+344 ASAEQY
-350 SNHPLAIAIRNEA
+350 SNHPIAVAIRNEA
-363 TSLKDVT
+363 TAIMESYD
-370 NVKELAGVGVSAV
+370 VKELAGVGVSAV

-388 VKVGKPEKAT
+388 VKVGKPQEKAY
-398 HENTTVIVDIDNVF
+398 ENTMVVVETDGQI
-412 AGSIEIIDTV
+412 AGSIEVEDTV
-422 KEDAVKTVASLLKMG
+422 KEDAFKTVKGLLKMG

-443 TGDNESSAKKVAK
+443 TGDSESTAKKVAQ
-456 ETGVYGYKASLMPE
+456 ETGVWGYRASLMPE
-470 DKVNE
+470 DKVRE
-475 VENLIKTNIVAF
+475 VEKLIKTNKVAF

-505 AMGMAGSD
+505 AMGAIGSD

-548 IIFALS
+548 IVFALL
-554 VKVLVMALSMFNM
+554 VKILVMALSLFNM

-582 MAILN
+582 IAILN

>member
-7 KLLRKIITSLAL
+7 KLLRKIVISAVL
-19 YILVIF
+19 YLLVLLV
-25 IPDFKY
+25 PDFKY
-31 KEFLYV
+31 KGVLYSI
-37 VPYLPVGF
+37 PYLPVGF
-45 DVLRGAFI
+45 DVLKGAFL
-53 RIISKQWFDEKF
+53 RIINRQWFDEKF
-65 LMAIATV
+65 LMSIATI

-110 LMSIKPDVAFVEK
+110 LMSIKPDVAYLEN
-123 DGILFEVSPEEVE
+123 GEEVPPE
-136 KGSIIVIKPGDK
+136 TVEQGSIIVIKPGDK
-148 VPVDGIIIDGETS
+148 VPLDGIVVEGETS
-161 VDVKAL
+161 VDMKAL
-167 TGESIPTDLNTGDS
+167 TGESLPVDLKAGDK
-181 IISGSVNLKG
+181 ILSGSVNLNG
-191 VVKVKTTA
+191 VIKVKTIS
-199 EYENSTVAKILEL
+199 EYKNSTVAKILEL

-220 AKTESFISS
+220 AKTESFITR
-229 FAAYYT
+229 FASYYT
-235 PVVVIL
+235 PVVVLL
-241 AILVGIIVPIF
+241 AVLVGVIVPIF
-252 AGNFSAWLEKAF
+252 VGNFSGWLEKAF

-291 SKGILIKGANYLDI
+291 SQGILIKGSNYLDV
-305 MAKINLLATDKTGTL
+305 MSKVNLLATDKTGTL

-325 KVCNIT
+325 KVSKVT
-331 AEKITKEELINYA
+331 AENISKEELINLA
-344 ASAEKY
+344 ASAEQY
-350 SNHPLAIAIRNEA
+350 SNHPIAVAIRNEA
-363 TSLKDVT
+363 TAIMESYD
-370 NVKELAGVGVSAV
+370 VKELAGVGVSAV

-388 VKVGKPEKAT
+388 VKVGKPQEKAY
-398 HENTTVIVDIDNVF
+398 ENTMVVVETDGQI
-412 AGSIEIIDTV
+412 AGSIEVEDTV
-422 KEDAVKTVASLLKMG
+422 KEDALKTVKGLLKMG

-443 TGDNESSAKKVAK
+443 TGDSESTAKKVAQ
-456 ETGVYGYKASLMPE
+456 ETGVWGYRASLMPE
-470 DKVNE
+470 DKVRE
-475 VENLIKTNIVAF
+475 VEKLIKTNKVAF

-505 AMGMAGSD
+505 AMGAIGSD

-533 LISFAKRTRNIVWQN
+533 LISFAKRTRSIVWQN
-548 IIFALS
+548 IVFALL
-554 VKVLVMALSMFNM
+554 VKILVMALSLFNM

-582 MAILN
+582 IAILN

>member
-7 KLLRKIITSLAL
+7 KLLRKIVISAVL
-19 YILVIF
+19 YLLVLLV
-25 IPDFKY
+25 PDFKY
-31 KEFLYV
+31 KGVLYSI
-37 VPYLPVGF
+37 PYLPVGF
-45 DVLRGAFI
+45 DVLKGAFL
-53 RIISKQWFDEKF
+53 RIINRQWFDEKF
-65 LMAIATV
+65 LMSIATI

-110 LMSIKPDVAFVEK
+110 LMSIKPDVAYLEN
-123 DGILFEVSPEEVE
+123 GEEVPPE
-136 KGSIIVIKPGDK
+136 TVEQGSIIVIKPGDK
-148 VPVDGIIIDGETS
+148 VPLDGIVVEGETS
-161 VDVKAL
+161 VDMKAL
-167 TGESIPTDLNTGDS
+167 TGESLPVDLKAGDK
-181 IISGSVNLKG
+181 ILSGSVNLNG
-191 VVKVKTTA
+191 VIKVKTIS
-199 EYENSTVAKILEL
+199 EYKNSTVAKILEL

-220 AKTESFISS
+220 AKTESFITR
-229 FAAYYT
+229 FASYYT
-235 PVVVIL
+235 PVVVLL
-241 AILVGIIVPIF
+241 AVLVGVIVPIF
-252 AGNFSAWLEKAF
+252 VGNFLGWLEKAF

-291 SKGILIKGANYLDI
+291 SQGILIKGSNYLDV
-305 MAKINLLATDKTGTL
+305 MSKVNLLATDKTGTL

-325 KVCNIT
+325 KVSKVT
-331 AEKITKEELINYA
+331 AENISKEELINLA
-344 ASAEKY
+344 ASAEQY
-350 SNHPLAIAIRNEA
+350 SNHPIAVAIRNEA
-363 TSLKDVT
+363 TAIMESYD
-370 NVKELAGVGVSAV
+370 VKELAGVGVSAV

-388 VKVGKPEKAT
+388 VKVGKPQEKAY
-398 HENTTVIVDIDNVF
+398 ENTMVVVETDGQI
-412 AGSIEIIDTV
+412 AGSIEVEDTV
-422 KEDAVKTVASLLKMG
+422 KEDAFKTVKGLLKMG

-443 TGDNESSAKKVAK
+443 TGDSESTAKKVAQ
-456 ETGVYGYKASLMPE
+456 ETGVWGYRASLMPE
-470 DKVNE
+470 DKVKE
-475 VENLIKTNIVAF
+475 VEKLIKTNKVAF

-505 AMGMAGSD
+505 AMGAIGSD

-533 LISFAKRTRNIVWQN
+533 LISFAKRTRSIVWQN
-548 IIFALS
+548 IVFALL
-554 VKVLVMALSMFNM
+554 VKILVMALSLFNM

-582 MAILN
+582 IAILN

>member
-7 KLLRKIITSLAL
+7 KLLRKIVISAVL
-19 YILVIF
+19 YLLVLLV
-25 IPDFKY
+25 PDFKY
-31 KEFLYV
+31 KGVLYSI
-37 VPYLPVGF
+37 PYLPVGF
-45 DVLRGAFI
+45 DVLKGAFL
-53 RIISKQWFDEKF
+53 RIINRQWFDEKF
-65 LMAIATV
+65 LMSIATI

-110 LMSIKPDVAFVEK
+110 LMSIKPDVAYLEN
-123 DGILFEVSPEEVE
+123 GEEVPPE
-136 KGSIIVIKPGDK
+136 TVEQGSIIVIKPGDK
-148 VPVDGIIIDGETS
+148 VPLDGIVVEGETS
-161 VDVKAL
+161 VDMKAL
-167 TGESIPTDLNTGDS
+167 TGESLPVDLKAGDK
-181 IISGSVNLKG
+181 ILSGSVNLNG
-191 VVKVKTTA
+191 VIKVKTIS
-199 EYENSTVAKILEL
+199 EYKNSTVAKILEL

-220 AKTESFISS
+220 AKTESFITR
-229 FAAYYT
+229 FASYYT
-235 PVVVIL
+235 PVVVLL
-241 AILVGIIVPIF
+241 AVLVGVIVPIF
-252 AGNFSAWLEKAF
+252 VGNFSGWLEKAF

-291 SKGILIKGANYLDI
+291 SQGILIKGSNYLDV
-305 MAKINLLATDKTGTL
+305 MARINLLATDKTGTL

-325 KVCNIT
+325 KVSKVT
-331 AEKITKEELINYA
+331 AENISKEELINLA
-344 ASAEKY
+344 ASAEQY
-350 SNHPLAIAIRNEA
+350 SNHPIAVAIRNEA
-363 TSLKDVT
+363 TAIMESYD
-370 NVKELAGVGVSAV
+370 VKELAGVGVSAV

-388 VKVGKPEKAT
+388 VKVGKPQEKAY
-398 HENTTVIVDIDNVF
+398 ENTMVVVETDGQI
-412 AGSIEIIDTV
+412 AGSIEVEDTV
-422 KEDAVKTVASLLKMG
+422 KEDAFKTVKGLLKMG

-443 TGDNESSAKKVAK
+443 TGDSESTAKKVAE
-456 ETGVYGYKASLMPE
+456 ETGVWGYRASLMPA
-470 DKVNE
+470 DKVKE
-475 VENLIKTNIVAF
+475 VEKLIKTNKVAF

-505 AMGMAGSD
+505 AMGAIGSD

-533 LISFAKRTRNIVWQN
+533 LISFAKRTRSIVWQN
-548 IIFALS
+548 IVFALL
-554 VKVLVMALSMFNM
+554 VKILVMALSLFNM

-582 MAILN
+582 IAILN

>member
-7 KLLRKIITSLAL
+7 KLLRKIVISAVL
-19 YILVIF
+19 YLLVLL

-31 KEFLYV
+31 KGVLYSI
-37 VPYLPVGF
+37 PYLPVGF
-45 DVLRGAFI
+45 DVLKGAFL
-53 RIISKQWFDEKF
+53 RIINRQWFDEKF
-65 LMAIATV
+65 LMSIATI

-110 LMSIKPDVAFVEK
+110 LMSIKPDVAYLENGNEVPPETVEQ
-123 DGILFEVSPEEVE
+123 GN
-136 KGSIIVIKPGDK
+136 IIVIKPGDK
-148 VPVDGIIIDGETS
+148 VPLDGIVVEGETS
-161 VDVKAL
+161 VDMKAL
-167 TGESIPTDLNTGDS
+167 TGESLPVDLKAGDK
-181 IISGSVNLKG
+181 ILSGSVNLNG
-191 VVKVKTTA
+191 VIKAKTIS
-199 EYENSTVAKILEL
+199 EYKNSTVAKILEL

-220 AKTESFISS
+220 AKTESFITR
-229 FAAYYT
+229 FASYYT
-235 PVVVIL
+235 PVVVLL
-241 AILVGIIVPIF
+241 AVLVGVIVPIF
-252 AGNFSAWLEKAF
+252 AGNFSGWLEKAF

-291 SKGILIKGANYLDI
+291 SQGILIKGSNYLDV
-305 MAKINLLATDKTGTL
+305 MAKVNLLATDKTGTL

-325 KVCNIT
+325 KVSKVT
-331 AEKITKEELINYA
+331 AENISKEELINLA
-344 ASAEKY
+344 ASAEQY
-350 SNHPLAIAIRNEA
+350 SNHPIAVAIRNEA
-363 TSLKDVT
+363 TAIMESCDI
-370 NVKELAGVGVSAV
+370 KELAGVGVSAV

-388 VKVGKPEKAT
+388 VKVGKPQEKAY
-398 HENTTVIVDIDNVF
+398 ENTMVVVETDGQI
-412 AGSIEIIDTV
+412 AGSIEVEDTV
-422 KEDAVKTVASLLKMG
+422 KEDALKTVKGLLKMG

-443 TGDNESSAKKVAK
+443 TGDSESTAKKVAE
-456 ETGVYGYKASLMPE
+456 ETGVWGYRASLMPE
-470 DKVNE
+470 DKVKE
-475 VENLIKTNIVAF
+475 VEKLIKTNKVAF

-505 AMGMAGSD
+505 AMGAIGSD

-533 LISFAKRTRNIVWQN
+533 LISLAKRTRSIVWQN
-548 IIFALS
+548 IVFALL
-554 VKVLVMALSMFNM
+554 VKILVMALSLFNM

-582 MAILN
+582 IAILN

>member
-7 KLLRKIITSLAL
+7 KLLRKIVISAVL
-19 YILVIF
+19 YLLVLLV
-25 IPDFKY
+25 PDFKY
-31 KEFLYV
+31 KGVLYSI
-37 VPYLPVGF
+37 PYLPVGF
-45 DVLRGAFI
+45 DVLKGAFL
-53 RIISKQWFDEKF
+53 RIINRQWFDEKF
-65 LMAIATV
+65 LMSIATI

-110 LMSIKPDVAFVEK
+110 LMSIKPDVAYLEN
-123 DGILFEVSPEEVE
+123 GEEVPPE
-136 KGSIIVIKPGDK
+136 TVEQGSIIVIKPGDK
-148 VPVDGIIIDGETS
+148 VPLDGIVVEGETS
-161 VDVKAL
+161 VDMKAL
-167 TGESIPTDLNTGDS
+167 TGESLPVDLKAGDK
-181 IISGSVNLKG
+181 ILSGSVNLNG
-191 VVKVKTTA
+191 VIKVKTIS
-199 EYENSTVAKILEL
+199 EYKNSTVAKILEL

-220 AKTESFISS
+220 AKTESFITR
-229 FAAYYT
+229 FASYYT
-235 PVVVIL
+235 PVVVLL
-241 AILVGIIVPIF
+241 AVLVGVIVPIF
-252 AGNFSAWLEKAF
+252 VGNFSGWLEKAF

-291 SKGILIKGANYLDI
+291 SQGILIKGSNYLDV
-305 MAKINLLATDKTGTL
+305 MAKVNLLATDKTGTL

-325 KVCNIT
+325 KVSKVT
-331 AEKITKEELINYA
+331 AENISKEELINLA
-344 ASAEKY
+344 ASAEQY
-350 SNHPLAIAIRNEA
+350 SNHPIAVAIRNEA
-363 TSLKDVT
+363 TAIMESYD
-370 NVKELAGVGVSAV
+370 VKELAGVGVSAV

-388 VKVGKPEKAT
+388 VKVGKPQEKAY
-398 HENTTVIVDIDNVF
+398 ENTMVVVETDGQI
-412 AGSIEIIDTV
+412 AGSIEVEDTV
-422 KEDAVKTVASLLKMG
+422 KEDAFKTVKGLLKMG

-443 TGDNESSAKKVAK
+443 TGDSESTAKKVAQ
-456 ETGVYGYKASLMPE
+456 ETGVWGYRASLMPE
-470 DKVNE
+470 DKVKE
-475 VENLIKTNIVAF
+475 VEKLIKTNKVAF

-505 AMGMAGSD
+505 AMGAIGSD

-548 IIFALS
+548 IVFALL
-554 VKVLVMALSMFNM
+554 VKILVMALSLFNM

-582 MAILN
+582 IAILN